1 MVPAAFVRQTGT
13 RLALT
18 GAVRVRY
25 SPHRSEENVDII
37 LIIGII
43 LLLVALLGVGG
54 VIGALADI
62 AWILLILAVIVIA
75 WRIISGRRA
84 V

>member
-1 MVPAAFVRQTGT
+1 MARGVLSRERNGWQY
-13 RLALT
+13 
-18 GAVRVRY
+18 RVAHQKGR
-25 SPHRSEENVDII
+25 ETVDLL